1 MIPSRCVFDNLTF
14 VVRCSLRVGFFGLL
28 DVIPKCPWSDII
40 KTYANGWDEF
50 ASPIG
55 S

>member
-1 MIPSRCVFDNLTF
+1 MIPIRRVFDNLTF

-28 DVIPKCPWSDII
+28 DVTPKRPWPDII
-40 KTYANGWDEF
+40 KTFANGWDEF
-50 ASPIG
+50 APPIG